1 VARMLCD
8 LLTLLPHVLAA
19 DTFWIRCVH

>member
-1 VARMLCD
+1 MVCD